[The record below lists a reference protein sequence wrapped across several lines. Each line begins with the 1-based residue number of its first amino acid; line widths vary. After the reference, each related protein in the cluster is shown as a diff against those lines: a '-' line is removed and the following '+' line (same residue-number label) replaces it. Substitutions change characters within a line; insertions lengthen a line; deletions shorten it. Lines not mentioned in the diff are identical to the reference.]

1 MTYSNIII
9 FQYSNRMRN
18 FHLYI
23 YKKIKKLKNLKKIYI
38 KKKLKKKKQNEN
50 FPFGRLNQIALSPTI
65 KMTRWIGLPLNK
77 YSSILIP
84 KTNKVC
90 EGVVVEEGSYLSVV
104 KEKNRTCAVKKCT
117 VRIE

>member
-23 YKKIKKLKNLKKIYI
+23 YKKL